1 MRERGARIL
10 RCNRV
15 VLTPAE
21 ASQSPKDSR
30 AASSARL
37 GEHVAAKSLV
47 LAIAA
52 TRAATGLGRWSM
64 ASEVPARSPDPALR
78 RVVSPLGE
86 QRSDVAQRASHGPDD
101 PAQPARCS
109 WLAEEPSR
117 PRPRAPIGDPVRPGR
132 QGLHPH
138 AGRSIGVLG
147 EATHEQPATSCIV
160 APRVSESSR
169 VVDHPL
175 QPGRWGGVAG
185 FALTAS
191 TEMRGAPEG
200 VGSGGRRVGEE
211 GWASRRTGKETVQG
225 TRRGLANQND
235 DATSQPLGL
244 RERMRS

>member
-1 MRERGARIL
+1 MGPMIRLSQLDARGL
-10 RCNRV
+10 
-15 VLTPAE
+15 L
-21 ASQSPKDSR
+21 
-30 AASSARL
+30 
-37 GEHVAAKSLV
+37 KSL
-47 LAIAA
+47 L
-52 TRAATGLGRWSM
+52 GLGRVPQSEIQFGQVGT
-64 ASEVPARSPDPALR
+64 ASTRT
-78 RVVSPLGE
+78 
-86 QRSDVAQRASHGPDD
+86 RA
-101 PAQPARCS
+101 
-109 WLAEEPSR
+109 
-117 PRPRAPIGDPVRPGR
+117 
-132 QGLHPH
+132 
-138 AGRSIGVLG
+138 SIGVLG

-200 VGSGGRRVGEE
+200 VGRGGRRVGEE